1 MQLLLVLRPQMYKL
15 TVGCLCSCHADTTPC
30 ADLLLLTVKVITGSL
45 QGVLRVHQPH
55 QQGYH
60 IEDIL
65 LEAQLDSS
73 ILQLA
78 AGNFMGYVV
87 VLIYVCL
94 HIAHSSCH
102 SVQTRLCI
110 LNPPSHVFCHTCGP
124 QPAQARL

>member
-1 MQLLLVLRPQMYKL
+1 LLP
-15 TVGCLCSCHADTTPC
+15 
-30 ADLLLLTVKVITGSL
+30 TVKVITGSL

-78 AGNFMGYVV
+78 AGNFMGYVA
-87 VLIYVCL
+87 VLVHNCHHAGVETRPCTSTSASTTATTSSSNQVMIST
-94 HIAHSSCH
+94 IA
-102 SVQTRLCI
+102 QQL
-110 LNPPSHVFCHTCGP
+110 
-124 QPAQARL
+124 